1 MSNNKRF
8 FMKLL
13 GLFMIEITN
22 VTPEK
27 IEKLLWMVSKIVF
40 LVIILI
46 KLPDYITAIK
56 WW

>member
-1 MSNNKRF
+1 
-8 FMKLL
+8 
-13 GLFMIEITN
+13 MIEINN

>member
-1 MSNNKRF
+1 MNNDKRF
-8 FMKLL
+8 FIKLL
-13 GLFMIEITN
+13 GVFMIEINN